1 MAVKFAQ
8 HVDIDAP
15 PDQVWSLLSSPEKWP
30 LWFEDMEQLTGVGPT
45 VTQGASFQWVK
56 GGKHGTGAVLRKDDG
71 QMVIAFATREGD
83 SERTHTFDIDRSG
96 GFLGMGGNDS
106 RLRYT
111 LEYDPPGGM
120 LGDFVAGG
128 NPADML
134 AVKNTLHKV
143 KDLAERMGKGR

>member
-15 PDQVWSLLSSPEKWP
+15 PDIVWSLLTDSNKWP
-30 LWFEDMEQLTGVGPT
+30 LWFEGMEQLSGLSGL
-45 VTQGASFQWVK
+45 QKGASFNWK
-56 GGKHGTGAVLRKDDG
+56 RGNDAGTGAVLNFDEGK
-71 QMVIAFATREGD
+71 QIVAFATREGND
-83 SERTHTFDIDRSG
+83 ERTHSFDVDRSG
-96 GFLGMGGNDS
+96 GFLGFGSNDS

-128 NPADML
+128 NPADTL
-134 AVKNTLHKV
+134 HVRNTLRKI
-143 KDLAERMGKGR
+143 KDLAERMAKGR

>member
-15 PDQVWSLLSSPEKWP
+15 PDLVWSLLTDPQKWP
-30 LWFEDMEQLTGVGPT
+30 LWFEGMEGLSGLTT
-45 VTQGASFQWVK
+45 VSKGASFSWRK
-56 GGKHGTGAVLRKDDG
+56 GGDTGTGMVLTHDEGKQIIG
-71 QMVIAFATREGD
+71 FAMREGD
-83 SERTHTFDIDRSG
+83 SERTHTFDVDRSG
-96 GFLGMGGNDS
+96 GFLGIGANDS

-111 LEYDPPGGM
+111 LEYDPPGGF

-134 AVKNTLHKV
+134 HVRNTLHKIR
-143 KDLAERMGKGR
+143 DLAQRMAKGK

>member
-15 PDQVWSLLSSPEKWP
+15 PNVVWAILADAEKWP
-30 LWFEDMEQLTGVGPT
+30 LWFEGMQQVTGLSAP
-45 VTQGASFQWVK
+45 QSGANFSWQK
-56 GGKHGTGAVLRKDDG
+56 GGEQGTGTVLAMDEGK
-71 QMVIAFATREGD
+71 MIIALATREGD
-83 SERTHTFDIDRSG
+83 AEHSHTFDVDRSG
-96 GFLGMGGNDS
+96 GFFGVGANDS

-120 LGDFVAGG
+120 FGDFVAGG

-134 AVKNTLHKV
+134 YVKGTLHKI
-143 KDLAERMGKGR
+143 KDLAERMAKGQ